1 MSHASLERQL
11 LTAQTANTELEKK
24 LLQKDLQIEKLERD
38 RRWLSDREKEEREQK
53 DREREAH
60 DEDKVSVHRG
70 LNFFTDWH
78 I

>member
-1 MSHASLERQL
+1 M
-11 LTAQTANTELEKK
+11 AQTTNTELEKK

-38 RRWLSDREKEEREQK
+38 RRWLADREKEEREEK

-70 LNFFTDWH
+70 PNSLTNWH
-78 I
+78 V

>member
-1 MSHASLERQL
+1 M
-11 LTAQTANTELEKK
+11 AQTTNTELEKK

-38 RRWLSDREKEEREQK
+38 RRWLADREKEEREEK

-60 DEDKVSVHRG
+60 DEDKASVHRDPNS
-70 LNFFTDWH
+70 LTDQY